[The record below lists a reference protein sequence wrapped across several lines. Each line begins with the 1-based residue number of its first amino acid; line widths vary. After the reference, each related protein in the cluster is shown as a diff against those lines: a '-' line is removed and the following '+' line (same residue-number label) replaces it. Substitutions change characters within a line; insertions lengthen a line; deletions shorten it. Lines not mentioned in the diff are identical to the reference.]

1 MKYIVKTHGKVIEK
15 KSIAYAIEADTRE
28 EAEQKALEKFNK
40 AYDVSNNELSVSSSS
55 VGMMSWGS
63 LVALAIAVV
72 ISLIGFRS
80 KAFLNNQTIRP
91 DLRSCLYGIGMY
103 LVLLFKMKGIKNAF
117 RNWMDVVLG
126 ILMSLLLG
134 SLLQI
139 LIAKVPFSGFFSLIK
154 VDIRL
159 FVLGL
164 AVIAM
169 MGTSLLGLICTLIII
184 GLMAYSISH
193 LGPVMM
199 NVKGII
205 HLVCALVG
213 TIAYFGS
220 IPVLYQTVMDIKD
233 KLIR

>member
-1 MKYIVKTHGKVIEK
+1 MKYIVKAHGKVIEK

-40 AYDVSNNELSVSSSS
+40 AYDVSNNELSVSSTS
-55 VGMMSWGS
+55 VEMMSWVS
-63 LVALAIAVV
+63 LVALAIAVL

-139 LIAKVPFSGFFSLIK
+139 LIAKVPFSSFFSLIK

-199 NVKGII
+199 NVKGMIY
-205 HLVCALVG
+205 LVCALVG